1 MSNLA
6 TLSDEQLDAQLSGN
20 APEVETPSVEE
31 PIADNPTPEV
41 ETTTEEPLPT
51 TEEAPTTEEP
61 IVEPIKSLEVIDDN
75 FIANHPDLSPEFL
88 RKFKGKTVAD
98 VLKSTWNLEKLHG
111 KVNHEL
117 QLYKAGKNLQTEQEQ
132 QQEVEQPAPTTTED
146 IASDLVSR
154 LMKNKYPDF
163 SKDWLEDL
171 FITSPLEAMKVA
183 REMEKFEETAQ
194 RDAEIIQDW
203 QTNHLDYNW
212 KEGLSAIDIIKDEL
226 SERDIT
232 LEELGLTNERIIN
245 VLSSMG
251 INGQK
256 NSLEENLALAL
267 FFDDNGNLDKSVHQ
281 PLYGKDKV
289 RPDFL
294 VRKFLNSSKEAIK
307 RVKEE
312 KRFNIENNAKKQG
325 FKDASSKKP
334 APLLSSTSGGIGTM
348 PKPTPMKSVSQLGDD
363 ELEIALRK
371 AERSQY

>member
-1 MSNLA
+1 
-6 TLSDEQLDAQLSGN
+6 
-20 APEVETPSVEE
+20 
-31 PIADNPTPEV
+31 
-41 ETTTEEPLPT
+41 
-51 TEEAPTTEEP
+51 
-61 IVEPIKSLEVIDDN
+61 
-75 FIANHPDLSPEFL
+75 
-88 RKFKGKTVAD
+88 
-98 VLKSTWNLEKLHG
+98 
-111 KVNHEL
+111 
-117 QLYKAGKNLQTEQEQ
+117 
-132 QQEVEQPAPTTTED
+132 
-146 IASDLVSR
+146 
-154 LMKNKYPDF
+154 MKNKYPDF

-194 RDAEIIQDW
+194 KDAEIIQDW

-348 PKPTPMKSVSQLGDD
+348 PKPAPMKSVSQLGDD

-371 AERSQY
+371 AEKSQY